1 MIISHTGV
9 TVSVVNSPAIQVAL
23 EKPAQTGQES
33 AKLYYLAKGGHL
45 VRFLVLLETLVHQN

>member
-9 TVSVVNSPAIQVAL
+9 TVSVVNSPAIQVVL

-33 AKLYYLAKGGHL
+33 AKLHYLAKGGASCE
-45 VRFLVLLETLVHQN
+45 VSGFA